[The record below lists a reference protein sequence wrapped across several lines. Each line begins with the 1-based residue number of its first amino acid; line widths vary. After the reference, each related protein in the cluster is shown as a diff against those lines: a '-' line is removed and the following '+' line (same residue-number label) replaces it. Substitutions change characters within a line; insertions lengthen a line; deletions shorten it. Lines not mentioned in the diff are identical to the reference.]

1 MILNNLIETVL
12 QGWPEIKSH
21 VVKDIHAYWNYR
33 DEISVV
39 EGILFKGERLIVPTS
54 LRAEMLKLI
63 HEGHLGIESCRR
75 RAREVLFWP
84 GMSQSTIA

>member
-1 MILNNLIETVL
+1 M
-12 QGWPEIKSH
+12 
-21 VVKDIHAYWNYR
+21 NYR

-75 RAREVLFWP
+75 RAREVLF
-84 GMSQSTIA
+84 